1 MDQNDG
7 RRYYPDDLEIKILQN
22 NINEYFSYPDRS
34 EKRNKLAR
42 EVSRSLKLIS
52 PHWSVRAVRLW
63 YNNHRKN
70 NLLAVKKIQPTS
82 FSQHQ
87 GLYMHQMSIPQF
99 IAMLNKQINSTNN
112 LQFNHTNDLQFNH
125 TNDLQFNHTNSLQ
138 INSANSLQINSASNS
153 QFETDQQQINHTNN
167 LQINPAS
174 NLQFETDQQQIFQHQ
189 IQPSFPNCVILND
202 NSIWK

>member
-125 TNDLQFNHTNSLQ
+125 TNSLQ